1 MIKPEDY
8 EEGTPKRKLA
18 EFYQAWKKTDWEAMS
33 RATQIS
39 WIESMPKSKELLKA
53 MFQFRLVDAEIV
65 EEKMLNNVAFAAM
78 VKAEFLIARGVV
90 KKIVNDVRVICEKE
104 PMLPSPDG
112 EWGVNPNSAQ
122 VVG

>member
-8 EEGTPKRKLA
+8 EEGTPQRKLA
-18 EFYQAWKKTDWEAMS
+18 EFYKAWKEADWEALS
-33 RATQIS
+33 KASQVS
-39 WIESMPKSKELLKA
+39 WVESMPKSRELLKN
-53 MFQFRLVDAEIV
+53 MFQFRLTNAEII
-65 EEKMLNNVAFAAM
+65 EEKMLNNVVFAAM

-90 KKIVNDVRVICEKE
+90 KNTVNDVRVICEKE